1 MTSATCFSY
10 ADERSA
16 NTLAYPLSSPP
27 YITVDR
33 PTELLLGQREYST
46 PLDLWAVGCI
56 FAEML
61 TGKPL
66 FPGEGEVDQ
75 INKIFK
81 VHYHRLQKV
90 CAVCCCIYTIFL
102 CVYFVYVCLPAF
114 PAPYHT
120 ISLCIIPHH
129 TKISNLQCD

>member
-1 MTSATCFSY
+1 M
-10 ADERSA
+10 
-16 NTLAYPLSSPP
+16 
-27 YITVDR
+27 IVDR

-81 VHYHRLQKV
+81 VTCDSIVRYLYVWCGVV
-90 CAVCCCIYTIFL
+90 CVRIAS
-102 CVYFVYVCLPAF
+102 CVYVRVCVCE
-114 PAPYHT
+114 Y
-120 ISLCIIPHH
+120 LCSTTRIVQFIVV
-129 TKISNLQCD
+129 KRK

>member
-1 MTSATCFSY
+1 M
-10 ADERSA
+10 
-16 NTLAYPLSSPP
+16 
-27 YITVDR
+27 
-33 PTELLLGQREYST
+33 GKREYST

-81 VHYHRLQKV
+81 VLLFNFMFNFMFNF
-90 CAVCCCIYTIFL
+90 ILF
-102 CVYFVYVCLPAF
+102 YFILF
-114 PAPYHT
+114 
-120 ISLCIIPHH
+120 IL
-129 TKISNLQCD
+129 

>member
-1 MTSATCFSY
+1 MFICLFIY
-10 ADERSA
+10 LFIYLFINFRIIYFFE
-16 NTLAYPLSSPP
+16 NL
-27 YITVDR
+27 DR
-33 PTELLLGQREYST
+33 PTELLLGKREYST

-81 VHYHRLQKV
+81 VKKKIMN
-90 CAVCCCIYTIFL
+90 CI
-102 CVYFVYVCLPAF
+102 
-114 PAPYHT
+114 
-120 ISLCIIPHH
+120 
-129 TKISNLQCD
+129 KE

>member
-1 MTSATCFSY
+1 MT
-10 ADERSA
+10 
-16 NTLAYPLSSPP
+16 P
-27 YITVDR
+27 DR

-81 VHYHRLQKV
+81 VRLRRVSV
-90 CAVCCCIYTIFL
+90 CIR
-102 CVYFVYVCLPAF
+102 YFAEY
-114 PAPYHT
+114 
-120 ISLCIIPHH
+120 
-129 TKISNLQCD
+129 

>member
-1 MTSATCFSY
+1 MYVILPSLLPSLY
-10 ADERSA
+10 V
-16 NTLAYPLSSPP
+16 PL
-27 YITVDR
+27 DR

-81 VHYHRLQKV
+81 VHYHGLQKV
-90 CAVCCCIYTIFL
+90 CSVCCYIYTHMFV
-102 CVYFVYVCLPAF
+102 CVFCVCLFARLPC
-114 PAPYHT
+114 PIPYH
-120 ISLCIIPHH
+120 IALYH
-129 TKISNLQCD
+129 TTPYEDL